1 MREVFVMSKEAATA
15 HAVTPRD
22 AFAAIKG
29 RPPKTDR
36 ELEEWLASDEGK
48 AATVFE
54 PAPAN
59 RWGEGRS

>member
-1 MREVFVMSKEAATA
+1 MSKEAATA

-48 AATVFE
+48 SAMIFE
-54 PAPAN
+54 PASAL
-59 RWGEGRS
+59 RWGDGRS